1 MDGEGL
7 RDQLMCVT
15 GRPMETKRPT
25 NGRRLW
31 GNLLPP
37 KKNLEATT
45 NNDVCLGGGL
55 GKGVF
60 KPEVSKKKKVSLVG
74 CYFLVCSCFSFG
86 NLQ

>member
-1 MDGEGL
+1 MRHWTADGN
-7 RDQLMCVT
+7 
-15 GRPMETKRPT
+15 ETAQKRPDVF
-25 NGRRLW
+25 GESCS
-31 GNLLPP
+31 P